1 MKNFKNVSLNEIKG
15 FKCVGNVKAYLSEF
29 PRLNGQESKFNRI
42 ETMNK
47 IKRGESINIPVDVE
61 IITDKEAYYIEL
73 IYKLEK
79 MYSVAN
85 SRYIC
90 CLYEPTLGSIPLD
103 FEQLRLQVGTK
114 IRKEIERY
122 MVSVNEI
129 MKEVENYEER
139 YYRTSEKLNKT
150 EMELTREEL
159 AHDKTKK
166 DLDET
171 RNALVVANNEITVLR
186 NKLNSMEMDDREKP
200 FEREKIKGIDEMKIF
215 LPFIVKNIIKLV
227 KSGKSEM
234 EILTKVEEA
243 IKRLKGKKF

>member
-122 MVSVNEI
+122 MISVNEI

-159 AHDKTKK
+159 AHDKTKEDLK
-166 DLDET
+166 DT
-171 RNALVVANNEITVLR
+171 RNALVIANNEIVDLKQTINDMKKDKEEYRMFSDKVSSLNLMKTVL
-186 NKLNSMEMDDREKP
+186 P
-200 FEREKIKGIDEMKIF
+200 F
-215 LPFIVKNIIKLV
+215 LVKNIINMSK
-227 KSGKSEM
+227 KGKTEM
-234 EILTKVEEA
+234 EILKKAEDYIE
-243 IKRLKGKKF
+243 RLKNVK

>member
-150 EMELTREEL
+150 EMELTKEEL
-159 AHDKTKK
+159 AHDATKK
-166 DLDET
+166 DLNET
-171 RNALVVANNEITVLR
+171 RNALVVANNEIVELKQTINDMEKYNKEYRMFSDKVSSLNLIKTVL
-186 NKLNSMEMDDREKP
+186 P
-200 FEREKIKGIDEMKIF
+200 F
-215 LPFIVKNIIKLV
+215 LVKNIINMSK
-227 KSGKSEM
+227 KGKTEM
-234 EILTKVEEA
+234 EILKKAEDYIE
-243 IKRLKGKKF
+243 RLKNIK

>member
-15 FKCVGNVKAYLSEF
+15 FKNVGNVKAYLSEF
-29 PRLNGQESKFNRI
+29 PRLSGQESRFNRI

-85 SRYIC
+85 SRYVC

-122 MVSVNEI
+122 MISVNEI
-129 MKEVENYEER
+129 MKEIENYEER

-166 DLDET
+166 DLNET
-171 RNALVVANNEITVLR
+171 RNALVVANNEIVELKQTINDMKKDNQEDRMLDNKIGSLNLMKTVL
-186 NKLNSMEMDDREKP
+186 P
-200 FEREKIKGIDEMKIF
+200 F
-215 LPFIVKNIIKLV
+215 LVKNIINMSK
-227 KSGKSEM
+227 KGKTEM
-234 EILTKVEEA
+234 EILKKAEDYIE
-243 IKRLKGKKF
+243 RLKNVK

>member
-15 FKCVGNVKAYLSEF
+15 FKSVGNVKAYLSEF
-29 PRLNGQESKFNRI
+29 PRLNGQESRFNRI

-47 IKRGESINIPVDVE
+47 IKRGESINIPVDIE

-85 SRYIC
+85 SKYVC

-122 MVSVNEI
+122 MISVNEI
-129 MKEVENYEER
+129 MKEIENYEER

-166 DLDET
+166 DLNET
-171 RNALVVANNEITVLR
+171 RNALVVANNEIVELKQTINDMKKDNQEDRMLDNKIGSLNLMKTVL
-186 NKLNSMEMDDREKP
+186 P
-200 FEREKIKGIDEMKIF
+200 F
-215 LPFIVKNIIKLV
+215 LVKNIINMSK
-227 KSGKSEM
+227 KGKTEM
-234 EILTKVEEA
+234 EILKKAEDYIE
-243 IKRLKGKKF
+243 RLKNVK

>member
-1 MKNFKNVSLNEIKG
+1 MKNVSLNEIKG
-15 FKCVGNVKAYLSEF
+15 FKGVGNVKAYLSEF
-29 PRLNGQESKFNRI
+29 PRLSGQESRFNRI

-85 SRYIC
+85 SKYIC

-122 MVSVNEI
+122 MISVNEI
-129 MKEVENYEER
+129 MKEIENYEER
-139 YYRTSEKLNKT
+139 YYKTSEKLNKT

-166 DLDET
+166 DLNDT
-171 RNALVVANNEITVLR
+171 RNALVVANNEIVELKQTINDMKKDNKEDRMLDNKTNSLNLMKTVL
-186 NKLNSMEMDDREKP
+186 P
-200 FEREKIKGIDEMKIF
+200 F
-215 LPFIVKNIIKLV
+215 LVKNIINMSK
-227 KSGKSEM
+227 KGKTEM
-234 EILTKVEEA
+234 EILKKAEDYIE
-243 IKRLKGKKF
+243 RLKNVK

>member
-15 FKCVGNVKAYLSEF
+15 FKCFGNVKAYLSEF

-150 EMELTREEL
+150 EMELTKEEL
-159 AHDKTKK
+159 AHDATKK
-166 DLDET
+166 DLNET
-171 RNALVVANNEITVLR
+171 RNALVVANNEIVELKQTINDMEKYNKEYRMFSDKVSSLNLIKTVL
-186 NKLNSMEMDDREKP
+186 P
-200 FEREKIKGIDEMKIF
+200 F
-215 LPFIVKNIIKLV
+215 LVKNIINMSK
-227 KSGKSEM
+227 KGKTEM
-234 EILTKVEEA
+234 EILKKAEDYIE
-243 IKRLKGKKF
+243 RLKNIK

>member
-29 PRLNGQESKFNRI
+29 PRLSGQESRFNRI

-85 SRYIC
+85 SKYVC

-122 MVSVNEI
+122 MISVNEI
-129 MKEVENYEER
+129 MKEIENYEER
-139 YYRTSEKLNKT
+139 YYKTSEKLNKT
-150 EMELTREEL
+150 EMELTKEEL

-166 DLDET
+166 DLNET
-171 RNALVVANNEITVLR
+171 RNALVIANNEIVELKQTINDMEKYNQEKQLFGNKVSNLNLMKTVL
-186 NKLNSMEMDDREKP
+186 P
-200 FEREKIKGIDEMKIF
+200 F
-215 LPFIVKNIIKLV
+215 LVKNIINMSK
-227 KSGKSEM
+227 KGKTEM
-234 EILTKVEEA
+234 EILKKAEDYIE
-243 IKRLKGKKF
+243 RLKNVK

>member
-166 DLDET
+166 DLNET
-171 RNALVVANNEITVLR
+171 RNALVVANNEIVDLKQTINDMKKDKEEYRMFSDKVSSLNLMKTVL
-186 NKLNSMEMDDREKP
+186 P
-200 FEREKIKGIDEMKIF
+200 F
-215 LPFIVKNIIKLV
+215 LVKNIINMSK
-227 KSGKSEM
+227 KGKTEM
-234 EILTKVEEA
+234 EILKKAEDYIE
-243 IKRLKGKKF
+243 RLKNVK

>member
-15 FKCVGNVKAYLSEF
+15 FKSVGNVEAYLSEF
-29 PRLNGQESKFNRI
+29 PRLNGQESRFNRI

-85 SRYIC
+85 SKYVC

-122 MVSVNEI
+122 MISVNEI
-129 MKEVENYEER
+129 MKEIENYEER

-166 DLDET
+166 DLNET
-171 RNALVVANNEITVLR
+171 RNALVVANNEIVELKQTINDMKKDNQEDRMLDNKIGSLNLMKTVL
-186 NKLNSMEMDDREKP
+186 P
-200 FEREKIKGIDEMKIF
+200 F
-215 LPFIVKNIIKLV
+215 LVKNIINMSK
-227 KSGKSEM
+227 KGKTEM
-234 EILTKVEEA
+234 EILKKAEDYIE
-243 IKRLKGKKF
+243 RLKNVK

>member
-29 PRLNGQESKFNRI
+29 PKLNGQESRFNRI

-85 SRYIC
+85 SKYIC

-122 MVSVNEI
+122 MISVNEI

-166 DLDET
+166 DLNET
-171 RNALVVANNEITVLR
+171 RNALVVANNEIVELKQTINDMKKDNKEDRMFDNKINSLNLMKTVL
-186 NKLNSMEMDDREKP
+186 P
-200 FEREKIKGIDEMKIF
+200 F
-215 LPFIVKNIIKLV
+215 LVKNIINMSK
-227 KSGKSEM
+227 KGKTEM
-234 EILTKVEEA
+234 EILKKAEDYIE
-243 IKRLKGKKF
+243 RLKNVK

>member
-15 FKCVGNVKAYLSEF
+15 FKGVGNVKAYLSEF
-29 PRLNGQESKFNRI
+29 PKLNGMESRFNRI

-85 SRYIC
+85 SKYIC

-103 FEQLRLQVGTK
+103 FEQLRLQVSTK

-129 MKEVENYEER
+129 MKEIENYEER

-150 EMELTREEL
+150 EMELTKEEL

-166 DLDET
+166 DLNET
-171 RNALVVANNEITVLR
+171 KNALVIANNEIVELKQRLNNREKDSQDKQLFGDKINNLNLIKTVL
-186 NKLNSMEMDDREKP
+186 P
-200 FEREKIKGIDEMKIF
+200 F
-215 LPFIVKNIIKLV
+215 LVKNIINMSK
-227 KSGKSEM
+227 KGKTEM
-234 EILTKVEEA
+234 EILKKAEDYIE
-243 IKRLKGKKF
+243 RLKNVK

>member
-15 FKCVGNVKAYLSEF
+15 FKSVGNVEAYLSEF
-29 PRLNGQESKFNRI
+29 PRLNGQESRFNRI

-47 IKRGESINIPVDVE
+47 IKRGESINIPVDIE

-85 SRYIC
+85 SKYVC

-122 MVSVNEI
+122 MISVNEI
-129 MKEVENYEER
+129 MKEIENYEER

-166 DLDET
+166 DLNET
-171 RNALVVANNEITVLR
+171 RNALVVANNEIVELKQTINDMKKDNQEDRMLDNKIGSLNLMKTVL
-186 NKLNSMEMDDREKP
+186 P
-200 FEREKIKGIDEMKIF
+200 F
-215 LPFIVKNIIKLV
+215 LVKNIINMSK
-227 KSGKSEM
+227 KGKTEM
-234 EILTKVEEA
+234 EILKKAEDYIE
-243 IKRLKGKKF
+243 RLKNVK

>member
-15 FKCVGNVKAYLSEF
+15 FKSVGNVDAYLSEF
-29 PRLNGQESKFNRI
+29 PRLNGQESRFNRI

-85 SRYIC
+85 SRYVC

-122 MVSVNEI
+122 MISVNEI
-129 MKEVENYEER
+129 MKEIENYEER

-166 DLDET
+166 DLNET
-171 RNALVVANNEITVLR
+171 RNALVVANNEIVELKQTINDMKKDNQEDRMLDNKIGSLNLMKTVL
-186 NKLNSMEMDDREKP
+186 P
-200 FEREKIKGIDEMKIF
+200 F
-215 LPFIVKNIIKLV
+215 LVKNIINMSK
-227 KSGKSEM
+227 KGKTEM
-234 EILTKVEEA
+234 EILKKAEDYIE
-243 IKRLKGKKF
+243 RLKNVK

>member
-15 FKCVGNVKAYLSEF
+15 FKSVGNVKAYLSEF
-29 PRLNGQESKFNRI
+29 PRLSGQESRFNRI

-85 SRYIC
+85 SKYVC

-122 MVSVNEI
+122 MISVNEI
-129 MKEVENYEER
+129 MKEIENYEER
-139 YYRTSEKLNKT
+139 YYKASEKLNKT
-150 EMELTREEL
+150 EMELTKEEL

-166 DLDET
+166 DLNET
-171 RNALVVANNEITVLR
+171 KNALVVANNEIVELKQTINDMKKYNQEDRMFDNKISSLNLMKTVL
-186 NKLNSMEMDDREKP
+186 P
-200 FEREKIKGIDEMKIF
+200 F
-215 LPFIVKNIIKLV
+215 LVKNIINMSK
-227 KSGKSEM
+227 KGKTEM
-234 EILTKVEEA
+234 EILKKAEDYIE
-243 IKRLKGKKF
+243 RLKNVK

>member
-15 FKCVGNVKAYLSEF
+15 FKSVGNVEAYLSEF
-29 PRLNGQESKFNRI
+29 PRLNGQESRFNRI

-47 IKRGESINIPVDVE
+47 IKRGESINIPVDIE

-85 SRYIC
+85 SKYVC

-122 MVSVNEI
+122 MISVNEI
-129 MKEVENYEER
+129 MKEIENYEER

-166 DLDET
+166 DLNET
-171 RNALVVANNEITVLR
+171 RNALVVANNEIVELKQTINDMEKYNQEKQLFSNKVSNLNLMKTVL
-186 NKLNSMEMDDREKP
+186 P
-200 FEREKIKGIDEMKIF
+200 F
-215 LPFIVKNIIKLV
+215 LVKNIINMSK
-227 KSGKSEM
+227 KGKTEM
-234 EILTKVEEA
+234 EILKKAEDYIE
-243 IKRLKGKKF
+243 RLKNVK

>member
-1 MKNFKNVSLNEIKG
+1 
-15 FKCVGNVKAYLSEF
+15 
-29 PRLNGQESKFNRI
+29 
-42 ETMNK
+42 MNK
-47 IKRGESINIPVDVE
+47 IKRGESINIPVDIE

-85 SRYIC
+85 SKYVC

-122 MVSVNEI
+122 MISVNEI
-129 MKEVENYEER
+129 MKEIENYEER

-166 DLDET
+166 DLNET
-171 RNALVVANNEITVLR
+171 RNALVVANNEIVELKQTINDMKKDNQEDRMLDNKIGSLNLMKTVL
-186 NKLNSMEMDDREKP
+186 P
-200 FEREKIKGIDEMKIF
+200 F
-215 LPFIVKNIIKLV
+215 LVKNIINMSK
-227 KSGKSEM
+227 KGKTEM
-234 EILTKVEEA
+234 EILKKAEDYIE
-243 IKRLKGKKF
+243 RLKNVK

>member
-15 FKCVGNVKAYLSEF
+15 FKSVGNVDAYLSEF
-29 PRLNGQESKFNRI
+29 PRLNGQESRFNRI

-47 IKRGESINIPVDVE
+47 IKRGESINIPVDIE

-85 SRYIC
+85 SKYVC

-122 MVSVNEI
+122 MISVNEI
-129 MKEVENYEER
+129 MKEIENYEER

-166 DLDET
+166 DLNET
-171 RNALVVANNEITVLR
+171 RNALVVANNEIVELKQTINDMEKYNQEKQLFSNKVSNLNLMKTVL
-186 NKLNSMEMDDREKP
+186 P
-200 FEREKIKGIDEMKIF
+200 F
-215 LPFIVKNIIKLV
+215 LVKNIINMSK
-227 KSGKSEM
+227 KGKTEM
-234 EILTKVEEA
+234 EILKKAEDYIE
-243 IKRLKGKKF
+243 RLKNVK

>member
-1 MKNFKNVSLNEIKG
+1 MKNVKNVSLNEIKG
-15 FKCVGNVKAYLSEF
+15 FKGVGNVKAYLSEF
-29 PRLNGQESKFNRI
+29 PRLSGQESRFNRI

-85 SRYIC
+85 SKYIC

-122 MVSVNEI
+122 MISVNEI
-129 MKEVENYEER
+129 MKEIENYEER
-139 YYRTSEKLNKT
+139 YYKTSEKLNKT

-166 DLDET
+166 DLNDT
-171 RNALVVANNEITVLR
+171 RNALVVANNEIVELKQTINDMKKDNKEDRMLDNKTNSLNLMKTVL
-186 NKLNSMEMDDREKP
+186 P
-200 FEREKIKGIDEMKIF
+200 F
-215 LPFIVKNIIKLV
+215 LVKNIINMSK
-227 KSGKSEM
+227 KGKTEM
-234 EILTKVEEA
+234 EILKKAEDYIE
-243 IKRLKGKKF
+243 RLKNVK

>member
-15 FKCVGNVKAYLSEF
+15 FKSVGNVDAYLSEF
-29 PRLNGQESKFNRI
+29 PRLNGQESRFNRI

-47 IKRGESINIPVDVE
+47 IKRGESINIPVDIE

-85 SRYIC
+85 SRYVC

-122 MVSVNEI
+122 MISVNEI
-129 MKEVENYEER
+129 MKEIENYEER

-166 DLDET
+166 DLNET
-171 RNALVVANNEITVLR
+171 RNALVVANNEIVELKQTINDMKKDNQEDRMLDNKIGSLNLMKTVL
-186 NKLNSMEMDDREKP
+186 P
-200 FEREKIKGIDEMKIF
+200 F
-215 LPFIVKNIIKLV
+215 LVKNIINMSK
-227 KSGKSEM
+227 KGKTEM
-234 EILTKVEEA
+234 EILKKAEDYIE
-243 IKRLKGKKF
+243 RLKNVK

>member
-1 MKNFKNVSLNEIKG
+1 MKNVKNVSLNEIKG
-15 FKCVGNVKAYLSEF
+15 FKGVGNVKAYLSEF
-29 PRLNGQESKFNRI
+29 PRLSGQESRFNRI

-85 SRYIC
+85 SKYIC

-122 MVSVNEI
+122 MISVNEI
-129 MKEVENYEER
+129 MKEIENYEER
-139 YYRTSEKLNKT
+139 YYKTSEKLNKT
-150 EMELTREEL
+150 EMELTSEEL

-166 DLDET
+166 DLNDT
-171 RNALVVANNEITVLR
+171 RNALVVANNEIVELKQTINDMKKDNKEDRMLDNKTNSLNLMKTVL
-186 NKLNSMEMDDREKP
+186 P
-200 FEREKIKGIDEMKIF
+200 F
-215 LPFIVKNIIKLV
+215 LVKNIINMSK
-227 KSGKSEM
+227 KGKTEM
-234 EILTKVEEA
+234 EILKKAEDYIE
-243 IKRLKGKKF
+243 RLKNVK